1 MEGSID
7 VMNFIYEHPDRF
19 ENFLSCPDI
28 NESGIRRFHSSPVVG
43 SLDNKNVFSITH
55 MPENGIIPTAGSH
68 DPDDW
73 AGWPFI
79 KGTRRD
85 SLFFYLHD
93 KYKERMRRG
102 KALLLI
108 DQTLEGYQTNWLW
121 EFFHSNFAVHDLP
134 PESVIYI
141 TGNLKAEEDYQM
153 WCAKH
158 LIPRKLKVISY
169 SHFEKDIC
177 KVAQDM
183 LLNGN
188 FKEKIDYKSL
198 HNIKTYNCLQ
208 KRTRAHR
215 SWFYLYLFKAGLLG
229 QGLVSSNDYNG
240 HIPDIEGQSIPKELL
255 IEGAK
260 LLPLTINDTPN
271 NDRDDQ
277 HYIRRILDQ
286 VCLDTW
292 VSVVS
297 EASFADSDNTIF
309 ISEKMFK
316 PIACM
321 HPFIVVGNKGSL
333 TKLKE
338 MGYKTFEGFIDES
351 YDQLPTFERFD
362 AIIESIK
369 KIDAIEDKMAWY
381 KSMEDILTHNYNVLM
396 TSTKRVPLAI
406 QELQKY
412 YNEYFKL

>member
-1 MEGSID
+1 
-7 VMNFIYEHPDRF
+7 
-19 ENFLSCPDI
+19 
-28 NESGIRRFHSSPVVG
+28 
-43 SLDNKNVFSITH
+43 
-55 MPENGIIPTAGSH
+55 
-68 DPDDW
+68 
-73 AGWPFI
+73 
-79 KGTRRD
+79 
-85 SLFFYLHD
+85 
-93 KYKERMRRG
+93 MRRG

-108 DQTLEGYQTNWLW
+108 DQTLEGYQTDWLW

-141 TGNLKAEEDYQM
+141 TGNLRANDDYQA
-153 WCAKH
+153 WCGQH
-158 LIPRKLKVISY
+158 LMPRKLKVIPY
-169 SHFEKDIC
+169 SHFERDIC

-183 LLNGN
+183 QLNGN
-188 FKEKIDYKSL
+188 FKEKIDYKTL

-215 SWFYLYLFKAGLLG
+215 SWFYLHLFKAGLLA

-240 HIPDIEGQSIPKELL
+240 HIPDIEGQSLPKELL

-260 LLPLTINDTPN
+260 LLPLTINNTPN
-271 NDRDDQ
+271 NQHDDQ
-277 HYIRRILDQ
+277 HYITRILDH

-333 TKLKE
+333 AKLKE

-362 AIIESIK
+362 AIIEAIK

-396 TSTKRVPLAI
+396 TSTNRVPVAI
-406 QELQKY
+406 EELQSY
-412 YNEYFKL
+412 YNDYFKL